1 MQEHQSTTITL
12 RQNFCILSAHP
23 FFFQSRAGSYF
34 YYPRLT
40 KRHPAAAASATGAS
54 KHSQHL
60 PPKNSSS
67 FRSSFDGSP
76 ISSAALTARPPS
88 AQSEEMKRAITLRR
102 VSSLKNTSDDIEVS
116 KGVFDQFAWPIP
128 DDKVNVF
135 STDNRYAGSRSEGW
149 VGLSRPFWVEW
160 PRLLKVK
167 WPQQIFTI
175 S

>member
-1 MQEHQSTTITL
+1 MSPLSMPIPFEASIIFHIITFGTTHWHAGTPVHHH
-12 RQNFCILSAHP
+12 NFKTKLLHTKCAP

-116 KGVFDQFAWPIP
+116 KGVFDQFA
-128 DDKVNVF
+128 
-135 STDNRYAGSRSEGW
+135 
-149 VGLSRPFWVEW
+149 
-160 PRLLKVK
+160 
-167 WPQQIFTI
+167 
-175 S
+175 